1 MYSSDPVSSPPLA
14 EQSTIDTTKPIRPE
28 ESAPEEQFDSQDN
41 PDVKQHFSPPRSWV
55 RRPAK
60 PSPKPASRK
69 LSPSASTDDRES
81 GSNTT
86 SDLLMSSDHPASSR
100 AGSEVD
106 DVAASPPDALLP
118 DQPGHDEFAASEDPA
133 SSRSGGE
140 VNEGSTPHRTN
151 PSSKTISIPM
161 GLSNSELER
170 DLVKAM
176 RQKQQLQKDH
186 DRISL
191 FYENEKELRVELE
204 RERDSLETS
213 NSKLEQAN
221 GKLENQYTELE
232 AKHNK
237 AILKN
242 NDLNEEN
249 KYLRVDFSRL
259 QQHSAMLVALNATQA
274 NQMQTNEDVVVR
286 KENYIK
292 KLEKDLKDL
301 KKKHKRDISNLEKD
315 FEEATEQLKKEQLAE
330 NAKNVSNLT
339 EESETVIQK
348 LQQDL
353 QKEEA
358 KNVAVTDELENV
370 RGQERQLEKQQMAL
384 EDKMWLEDGG
394 VTGPPFASSPAY
406 SSTTSDANIRGW
418 DPLAIASRKP
428 QVERLSNLPALAD
441 KDSILPTPSFPTSN
455 LPDLANPSELPK
467 ANQEI
472 TLYPNQSNSSSQ
484 WLHEN
489 VYRWPSDAERRPYRI
504 VGPRPKDSAEA
515 IKEIKALA
523 PRLPEPPSSPSD
535 STQWHNATAAPVTMI
550 DDSARPKDLGGVVRE
565 VQTPAPTLP
574 EPPSSPSNSAQRHN
588 TFAAPVTT
596 IDILGPKD
604 LGGASSEVQ
613 APALTLPEPP
623 SSPSNGVQRYNAIAA
638 PVTMID
644 NSDAPL
650 SISTHNAATQTD
662 VLPVAAAS
670 STTTESGTTT
680 ADSVVAAARNI
691 STESDCQTVVIPM
704 VAASTTTIRFSIQ
717 STELVVVT
725 LPWFGSV
732 TVKVGRPLWHYV
744 VLGSLLLIW
753 LSHVYYAERKLWMDA
768 NELSRRAVVSMRDE
782 WWGSPWVEK
791 LSYVLEQALAVDR
804 TGFC

>member
-1 MYSSDPVSSPPLA
+1 MASSNPVPSPPLA
-14 EQSTIDTTKPIRPE
+14 EQSTIDTTKPVRPE

-86 SDLLMSSDHPASSR
+86 SDLFMSSDHSASSR

-106 DVAASPPDALLP
+106 DVAASPPNALLP

-133 SSRSGGE
+133 SSHSGGE

-161 GLSNSELER
+161 GLSSSELER

-186 DRISL
+186 ERISL

-249 KYLRVDFSRL
+249 KYLRVNLSRL
-259 QQHSAMLVALNATQA
+259 QQHSSMLAALNATQA

-286 KENYIK
+286 KANYIN

-315 FEEATEQLKKEQLAE
+315 FQEATKQLKKKQLAE

-358 KNVAVTDELENV
+358 KNVAVSDELENV
-370 RGQERQLEKQQMAL
+370 RVQERQLEKQQMAL
-384 EDKMWLEDGG
+384 EDKIWLDDGG
-394 VTGPPFASSPAY
+394 VAGPPFASSPAY
-406 SSTTSDANIRGW
+406 SSTNPDANIRGW
-418 DPLAIASRKP
+418 EPLAIASRKP
-428 QVERLSNLPALAD
+428 QVERSSNLPALAD

-467 ANQEI
+467 VNKEI
-472 TLYPNQSNSSSQ
+472 KLYPSQSNSSSQ
-484 WLHEN
+484 WVHEN
-489 VYRWPSDAERRPYRI
+489 IYRWPSDAERRPYRI

-523 PRLPEPPSSPSD
+523 LRLPEPPSSPSD
-535 STQWHNATAAPVTMI
+535 STQLHNAIAAPVTTI
-550 DDSARPKDLGGVVRE
+550 DNSARPKDLGGVLRE

-574 EPPSSPSNSAQRHN
+574 EPPSSPSNSPQWHN
-588 TFAAPVTT
+588 AIAAPVTT
-596 IDILGPKD
+596 IDISGPKD

-613 APALTLPEPP
+613 APALRLPEPT

-638 PVTMID
+638 PVTTID
-644 NSDAPL
+644 NSDTPP

-662 VLPVAAAS
+662 VFPVAAT
-670 STTTESGTTT
+670 STTTSESGTSTT
-680 ADSVVAAARNI
+680 DSVVTAARNI

-704 VAASTTTIRFSIQ
+704 VARSTTAIEFSIK
-717 STELVVVT
+717 STELVEVSF
-725 LPWFGSV
+725 PWFGLV

-744 VLGSLLLIW
+744 VLGSLLLIF
-753 LSHVYYAERKLWMDA
+753 LSHIHYAERKLWMDA
-768 NELSRRAVVSMRDE
+768 NELSRRTVVSMRDE

-791 LSYVLEQALAVDR
+791 LGYVLEQALAVDR

>member
-41 PDVKQHFSPPRSWV
+41 PDVKQHFSPPRGWV

-60 PSPKPASRK
+60 PSPKPASQK

-140 VNEGSTPHRTN
+140 VNEGSMPHRTN

-204 RERDSLETS
+204 RERDSLQTS

-259 QQHSAMLVALNATQA
+259 QQHSAMLAALNATQA

-467 ANQEI
+467 ANKEI

-535 STQWHNATAAPVTMI
+535 STQWHNATAAPVTTI
-550 DDSARPKDLGGVVRE
+550 DDSAR
-565 VQTPAPTLP
+565 
-574 EPPSSPSNSAQRHN
+574 
-588 TFAAPVTT
+588 
-596 IDILGPKD
+596 PKD

-638 PVTMID
+638 PVTTID

-670 STTTESGTTT
+670 STTTESGITT
-680 ADSVVAAARNI
+680 ADSLVAAARNI